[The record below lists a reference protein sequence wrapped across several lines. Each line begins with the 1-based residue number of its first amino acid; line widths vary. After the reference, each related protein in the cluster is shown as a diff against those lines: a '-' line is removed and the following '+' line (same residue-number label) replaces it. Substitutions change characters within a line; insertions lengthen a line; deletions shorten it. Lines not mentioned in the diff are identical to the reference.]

1 MPETAQTAEE
11 ATKPAKIK
19 IALAQGA
26 TCSGCD
32 IAVLDLDVDLL
43 KLFEVA
49 DLTYAP
55 LATDIKLKDV
65 EAMEDGEIT
74 ICLYHGAVRNSENE
88 HIAKL
93 LRKKSVLMIAYGACA
108 AFGGIPGLANVTSKK
123 RILDTVYEDTATT
136 VNPEH
141 TRPQTHWVSPEG
153 HELDL
158 PELYEE
164 VKTLEDVVEVDYTIG
179 ACPPTREMNVKL
191 LQVVLDFVHGKA
203 DLPPKGIILACER
216 TLCEECPREKPEK
229 VFIDEIKSVDYT
241 DLDPD
246 KCFLEQGI
254 LCFGPATRGG
264 CDSKCILVNMPCRG
278 CMGPTASV
286 IDHGGSMLSAFTS
299 ILKVRGAETEI
310 LEEEIEQLMKQ
321 MRDPLGTF
329 YRFTLPKSLL
339 KRVVR
344 EANTKGDSE

>member
-1 MPETAQTAEE
+1 MPD
-11 ATKPAKIK
+11 KIK
-19 IALAQGA
+19 IAIAQGA

-32 IAVLDLDVDLL
+32 IAVLDLDVELL

-49 DLTYAP
+49 DLSYAP

-65 EAMEDGEIT
+65 EAMKDGEIT

-93 LRKKSVLMIAYGACA
+93 LRKKSVIMVAYGACA

-123 RILDTVYEDTATT
+123 KIMDAVYDTTATT

-141 TRPQTHWVSPEG
+141 TRPQTHYVSPEG
-153 HELDL
+153 HELEL
-158 PELYEE
+158 PELYES
-164 VKTLEDVVEVDYTIG
+164 VKTLDDVIEVDYIIG

-191 LQVVLDFVHGKA
+191 LAVVLDFVHGKA
-203 DLPPKGIILACER
+203 GLPPKGVILASER
-216 TLCEECPREKPEK
+216 TLCDECPRQKPDK

-241 DLDPD
+241 ELDPE

-254 LCFGPATRGG
+254 MCFGPATRAG
-264 CDSKCILVNMPCRG
+264 CDSKCIIVNMPCRG
-278 CMGPTASV
+278 CLGPTSAV
-286 IDHGGSMLSAFTS
+286 LDHGASCLSAFTS
-299 ILKVRGAETEI
+299 ILKVSGSESEI
-310 LEEEIEQLMKQ
+310 PEEEIEKLMEK

-339 KRVVR
+339 KRVVK
-344 EANTKGDSE
+344 EK

>member
-1 MPETAQTAEE
+1 MSE
-11 ATKPAKIK
+11 KIK
-19 IALAQGA
+19 IAIAQGA

-32 IAVLDLDVDLL
+32 IAVLDLDVELL

-49 DLTYAP
+49 DLTFAP

-93 LRKKSVLMIAYGACA
+93 LRKKSKIMVAYGVCA
-108 AFGGIPGLANVTSKK
+108 AFGGIPGLANVTSRKK
-123 RILDTVYEDTATT
+123 ILDTVYEDTATT

-141 TRPQTHWVSPEG
+141 TRPQTHYVSPEN
-153 HELDL
+153 HELEL
-158 PELYEE
+158 PELFED
-164 VKTLEDVVEVDYTIG
+164 VKTLDDVIDVDYIIC

-191 LQVVLDFVHGKA
+191 LGVVLDFVNGKA
-203 DLPPKGIILACER
+203 DLPPKGTILASER

-229 VFIDEIKSVDYT
+229 VIIDEIKSIDYT
-241 DLDPD
+241 KLDPE

-254 LCFGPATRGG
+254 LCFGPATRAG
-264 CDSKCILVNMPCRG
+264 CDSKCINVNMPCRG
-278 CMGPTASV
+278 CMGPTAAV
-286 IDHGGSMLSAFTS
+286 LDHGGSMLSALAS
-299 ILKVRGAETEI
+299 IVKVSSVESEVP
-310 LEEEIEQLMKQ
+310 EEEIEKLMEK
-321 MRDPLGTF
+321 MRDPLGTL

-339 KRVVR
+339 KRVVK
-344 EANTKGDSE
+344 E